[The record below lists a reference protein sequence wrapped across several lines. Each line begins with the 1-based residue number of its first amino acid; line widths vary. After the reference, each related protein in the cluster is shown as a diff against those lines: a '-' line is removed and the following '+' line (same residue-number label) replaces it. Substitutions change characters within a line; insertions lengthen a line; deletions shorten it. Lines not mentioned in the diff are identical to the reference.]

1 MPIDTKRELAQMAG
15 VSHDTM
21 AKAKIIHEKAPES
34 LKEQVRSGEVSI
46 HAVHKEIRQAER
58 RENK

>member
-1 MPIDTKRELAQMAG
+1 MAG